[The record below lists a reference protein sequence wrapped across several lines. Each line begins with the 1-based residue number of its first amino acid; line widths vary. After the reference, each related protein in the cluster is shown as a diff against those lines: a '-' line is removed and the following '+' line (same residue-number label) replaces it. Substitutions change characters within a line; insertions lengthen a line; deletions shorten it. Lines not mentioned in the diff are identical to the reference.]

1 MSPEPAFE
9 DVANPTPEEMTA
21 WAYAP
26 GAQSPVSQ
34 DWDLLATRPAF
45 GSLFVTLAA
54 DGQCPHRQFFL
65 GCLYL
70 LAGDAVRTR
79 FRTMPE
85 AGLRALTDEATSTG
99 EAWVSTWAART
110 RALCRT
116 PESFDYEDW
125 CESRGLASTPT

>member
-1 MSPEPAFE
+1 
-9 DVANPTPEEMTA
+9 
-21 WAYAP
+21 
-26 GAQSPVSQ
+26 
-34 DWDLLATRPAF
+34 
-45 GSLFVTLAA
+45 VTLAA

-85 AGLRALTDEATSTG
+85 ASLRALTDEATSTG
-99 EAWVSTWAART
+99 EAWLSTWATRT
-110 RALCRT
+110 RALVRT

-125 CESRGLASTPT
+125 CDSHGLASTPT